1 MSSRICARAYVK
13 CVAVFSVWLFAGCS
27 STRKAGKVDDQAYL
41 PRIKWYAHC
50 EACNWCKGSFKMMEE
65 AQRIVSE
72 HNIKLH
78 DWIKV
83 AYYDEKDC
91 RK

>member
-1 MSSRICARAYVK
+1 MNLGIARRLATGVTFL
-13 CVAVFSVWLFAGCS
+13 CLLSLGCS
-27 STRKAGKVDDQAYL
+27 STKKQQRVDDQAYL

-50 EACNWCKGSFKMMEE
+50 ETCKWCKGPFKRNQE
-65 AQRIVSE
+65 AQQVVSE

-83 AYYDEKDC
+83 AYYDGNECSK
-91 RK
+91 